1 MQDLDPASLLFIP
14 RDEYAPL
21 QLDPELFESVGDGVS
36 LKTFVIPKATPPT
49 TSSTKSPS
57 VSALDSLD
65 RLRLLAVKFNP
76 QDADAPENHAGG
88 GVGERQ
94 KSNRSRMGTTQSWD
108 AAWEQDLDQRVL
120 EIDRPNIFD
129 SFHTPGAA
137 AFDVQEFIPLLVPS
151 GQGEVPEVDSITE
164 STVGSLALP
173 ADPTSPPSV
182 TKEALSHSFDL
193 PVLSKRPRNI
203 LDDCVLRDQ
212 IPVAA
217 TAIKHH
223 HQPTAPDGRA
233 GKFAKTQPS
242 KIRFDV
248 TEYRA
253 ETWRAAGK
261 PVQNDLTGAADDG
274 RGARIHE
281 QLSWET
287 CSRSGLRA
295 VSSRPVMSP
304 YVTEAGTTTF
314 ESVYQRHM
322 DYAFKF
328 RPSPTVVPYKRL
340 IECIFLLLGGTSSTI
355 FTYSAAR
362 RRFEMDTES
371 IRIEGCSTTSMS
383 RLLETMISAGT
394 HMRRL
399 VAVADTCINHPEGMG
414 LIRIA
419 FGRSLSSY
427 LTFLQ
432 GTVVSLQESCRDK
445 QIHLLE
451 LHHKTHD
458 LEEMLSRLAHLCQCH
473 VMQESSNRAGFYLP
487 PGSDLLSMI
496 YSEILVQPSPSDA
509 LWVALLLSMLDQASK
524 PYRDILSRW
533 MGITP
538 SAHGEH
544 DRNQLSSLSSLSAAR
559 GLPLR
564 PDTSDLTGHTA
575 SNTNKQGGTTG
586 RSEELFSI
594 FDSHLQQSLQG
605 LDPFGE
611 FFVHSRHG
619 WSWDGS
625 ELIVLADPLEYNG
638 EFKMSD
644 TVSPARFLGD
654 RLAERVMEAGKE
666 LQILVEFEP
675 RHPLIAHDRNSSM
688 TSSWLKWFYVQGDL
702 AKHRKECA
710 KARAEVLDAVGTRLQ
725 NMGWISK
732 KTAQS
737 KRVGKQNATY
747 SILESGSTQDAEL
760 IMDLDQPPFQQP
772 PRQGSSMEP
781 SGKSL
786 ELGLNPDLLGFFSFS
801 STLGQTQA
809 MTLACPDMM
818 SFLLEPTTPIA
829 ANGSPLSGTAERRQ
843 IRLEGL
849 APLTVLAEQSLCY
862 TIRARAS
869 LINTC
874 VMSLYFHDLNLLGHL
889 EIMER
894 FMLMRDGQFVARLGE
909 ALFEDETGLLIR
921 CAEAA
926 NEAAANEIADAST
939 RPGSGTRLDRR
950 GSVASTS
957 SNTSTWRTARLT
969 WPPRSGEVEMTLR
982 AVLLDCF
989 QADGPYELE
998 SSQAVV
1004 DSDLSDMEVEDGE
1017 LSRSYVRGSQK
1028 GRLLSKKR
1036 KIGAEELEEIL
1047 AFAVKG
1053 YEDESTIC
1061 RDANALEALDF
1072 LYLDYKAPRP
1082 LRLLIFTSSAFKKY
1096 TRLFNF
1102 QLRLARV
1109 GAAMKQVYRHLRSRQ
1124 KLIAAM
1130 PSLLHSNTSPKIQ
1143 QAQAQL
1149 QVEMRIL
1156 HQFRF
1161 EAQQIFDGLQG
1172 YIVNDA
1178 MGQTWEAFMDR
1189 MKDVQRCVE
1198 DRIVTCSSS
1207 SSLANSADCQEDQD
1221 EDEDESGFDELGD
1234 LASLRD
1240 EHDEVLDQLLLKSL
1254 LKRKQAPI
1262 LKIVHGIL
1270 NCLLR
1275 FFQMVS
1281 RLPSSDLSDLASL
1294 VSGEGG
1300 DDGMDIERTLE
1311 DVLDR
1316 QRVRV
1321 EKLKS
1326 LQDKFRGSC
1335 RMLVKVLKVLD
1346 ERGVNMESSGGG
1358 AGANASAMKRRQQQ
1372 EGGGSKGAD
1381 TLSSGTGGSSGFLQR
1396 LLLRLDM
1403 SGFND
1408 S

>member
-14 RDEYAPL
+14 RDEYATL
-21 QLDPELFESVGDGVS
+21 QLDPELFESVGEGVS

-49 TSSTKSPS
+49 TSLTKSPS
-57 VSALDSLD
+57 VSTSDPLE
-65 RLRLLAVKFNP
+65 RLKSLAVKFNP
-76 QDADAPENHAGG
+76 QDADAPENHAGR
-88 GVGERQ
+88 GVGEWQ
-94 KSNRSRMGTTQSWD
+94 KSDRSRMGTAQSWD
-108 AAWEQDLDQRVL
+108 VSWEQDLDQRVL

-129 SFHTPGAA
+129 SFNTPGTAA
-137 AFDVQEFIPLLVPS
+137 AFEVQESSPLPVPS
-151 GQGEVPEVDSITE
+151 SQGEVPEVDLFTQ

-173 ADPTSPPSV
+173 ADPTSSPSV
-182 TKEALSHSFDL
+182 TRETLNLSFDL

-212 IPVAA
+212 IPIAA
-217 TAIKHH
+217 TDNKHH
-223 HQPTAPDGRA
+223 QQQTAPDGRE
-233 GKFAKTQPS
+233 GKIAKTRPS
-242 KIRFDV
+242 KSRFDV
-248 TEYRA
+248 KEDRA

-261 PVQNDLTGAADDG
+261 PVQDDITEAAHG
-274 RGARIHE
+274 EHGARIQE

-287 CSRSGLRA
+287 CSKSGIRT
-295 VSSRPVMSP
+295 VSSHHVMSP
-304 YVTEAGTTTF
+304 YVTEAGTITF

-328 RPSPTVVPYKRL
+328 RPSPTVVPYKKL
-340 IECIFLLLGGTSSTI
+340 IECLFLLLGGTSSTI

-383 RLLETMISAGT
+383 RLLEGMISAGT

-445 QIHLLE
+445 QMHLLE

-473 VMQESSNRAGFYLP
+473 VTQESGNRAGLYLP
-487 PGSDLLSMI
+487 PGADLLSMI

-509 LWVALLLSMLDQASK
+509 LWVALLLCMLDQASK

-538 SAHGEH
+538 SAHGSH
-544 DRNQLSSLSSLSAAR
+544 DSNQLSSLSAAR
-559 GLPLR
+559 RISLGSDTFDLPGR
-564 PDTSDLTGHTA
+564 TA
-575 SNTNKQGGTTG
+575 INTNNPGDTTG
-586 RSEELFSI
+586 RSGGVFSI

-611 FFVHSRHG
+611 FFVHSKHG

-625 ELIVLADPLEYNG
+625 ELLVLADPLEYNG
-638 EFKMSD
+638 EFRMSD
-644 TVSPARFLGD
+644 TVSPAQFLGD

-688 TSSWLKWFYVQGDL
+688 TNNWLEWFYVQGDL
-702 AKHRKECA
+702 TKHRKECA

-725 NMGWISK
+725 NLGWISK
-732 KTAQS
+732 TTTQS
-737 KRVGKQNATY
+737 RRVGKQKATE
-747 SILESGSTQDAEL
+747 SVLESGCTQDAGL
-760 IMDLDQPPFQQP
+760 MMDLDQPPFQQLP
-772 PRQGSSMEP
+772 GQGTNMEP
-781 SGKSL
+781 SGIS
-786 ELGLNPDLLGFFSFS
+786 LGLGLDPDLLGFFSFS
-801 STLGQTQA
+801 SSLGQTKD

-829 ANGSPLSGTAERRQ
+829 ANGSTPSGTEERKQ

-874 VMSLYFHDLNLLGHL
+874 VMSLYFHDLNLLAHL

-926 NEAAANEIADAST
+926 NEAAASEMTDAST
-939 RPGSGTRLDRR
+939 RPGTGTRLDRR
-950 GSVASTS
+950 VSVASTS
-957 SNTSTWRTARLT
+957 SHTSTWRAARLT

-989 QADGPYELE
+989 QADGSHEFE
-998 SSQAVV
+998 NSQAVV
-1004 DSDLSDMEVEDGE
+1004 DSGVSDMEVEDGE
-1017 LSRSYVRGSQK
+1017 VSRSYVRGSQK
-1028 GRLLSKKR
+1028 SRLLSKRR
-1036 KIGAEELEEIL
+1036 KISAEELEETL

-1082 LRLLIFTSSAFKKY
+1082 LRLLIFTPSAFEKY
-1096 TRLFNF
+1096 TRLFTF

-1124 KLIAAM
+1124 TLIAAM
-1130 PSLLHSNTSPKIQ
+1130 PSLHHPSTSPKIQ
-1143 QAQAQL
+1143 QAQSQL
-1149 QVEMRIL
+1149 QVEMRML
-1156 HQFRF
+1156 HRFRF

-1172 YIVNDA
+1172 YIVNVA

-1189 MKDVQRCVE
+1189 LRDVQRRIE
-1198 DRIVTCSSS
+1198 DRIMTGSSS
-1207 SSLANSADCQEDQD
+1207 SSFAHSGDFQEDQD
-1221 EDEDESGFDELGD
+1221 KDEDESGFDELGD

-1240 EHDEVLDQLLLKSL
+1240 EHDRVLDQLLLQSL

-1281 RLPSSDLSDLASL
+1281 RLPSSDPADLASL
-1294 VSGEGG
+1294 VSGEG
-1300 DDGMDIERTLE
+1300 DDNGKDIEGTLQK
-1311 DVLDR
+1311 VLDR

-1321 EKLKS
+1321 EKLQS

-1346 ERGVNMESSGGG
+1346 ERGVNMESSGSV
-1358 AGANASAMKRRQQQ
+1358 ASAHASAKKRRQQQ
-1372 EGGGSKGAD
+1372 EGGGSRSAD
-1381 TLSSGTGGSSGFLQR
+1381 GLSSGVHGSNEFLRQ